1 MNAVSKDINSKI
13 SNVHIKDTGIIKI
26 MNGSKSLSDRER
38 LLISATVNSTI
49 AKITKGD
56 NQKTLLLSKSSS
68 KIRINLYF
76 I

>member
-1 MNAVSKDINSKI
+1 MVKNPKM

-26 MNGSKSLSDRER
+26 MNGSKSLSDGER

-56 NQKTLLLSKSSS
+56 NLKTLLLSKSSS
-68 KIRINLYF
+68 KIRIIGKAINGEE
-76 I
+76 